1 MYVYVSRD
9 LFANTPAPARDTL
22 LLSSSH
28 SLVKSTDDRPTQST
42 NCTMTYDWLIDE
54 SRVVVEMGIA
64 PLDGQYNIQEEDS
77 DVVVLLV

>member
-1 MYVYVSRD
+1 
-9 LFANTPAPARDTL
+9 
-22 LLSSSH
+22 
-28 SLVKSTDDRPTQST
+28 
-42 NCTMTYDWLIDE
+42 MTYDWLIDE